1 MANGNHSERIRAL
14 EVFRDVHE
22 GRLNLLAEQVNT
34 MAFYVKAIAYLAG
47 VMATH
52 AIGGGYAQALGDILG
67 QLH

>member
-1 MANGNHSERIRAL
+1 M
-14 EVFRDVHE
+14 FRDVHE